1 MSRYLFPLA
10 LFAVLLALVI
20 ATREDGTLKGMARVI
35 DGATVVMDGRRLRLE
50 GLRPFPLDEVCPGA
64 AETGNW
70 PCGREAAYALSRLID
85 RRGLECTVKT
95 DTRGDA
101 EAHCMRGDAD
111 VALEMLRRGWARTD
125 LGGDPAAAQS
135 EARRARRGIWR

>member
-1 MSRYLFPLA
+1 LSRYLFPLA
-10 LFAVLLALVI
+10 LFAVLLVLVI

-50 GLRPFPLDEVCPGA
+50 GIRPFPLDETCPGA
-64 AETGNW
+64 AEAGDW

-85 RRGLECTVKT
+85 RRGLECRVGTG
-95 DTRGDA
+95 TRGDA
-101 EAHCMRGDAD
+101 EARCTRGDAD

-125 LGGDPAAAQS
+125 LGGAPAAAQS

>member
-10 LFAVLLALVI
+10 LFAILLALVI
-20 ATREDGTLKGMARVI
+20 ATREDGTIKGMARVI
-35 DGATVVMDGRRLRLE
+35 DGTTVVMDGRRLRLE
-50 GLRPFPLDEVCPGA
+50 GIRPFPLDETCPGA
-64 AETGNW
+64 AEAGDW

-85 RRGLECTVKT
+85 RRGLECRVRR

-101 EAHCMRGDAD
+101 EAVCRRGDTD

-135 EARRARRGIWR
+135 EARAAQRGIWR

>member
-20 ATREDGTLKGMARVI
+20 ATREEGTLKGMARVI
-35 DGATVVMDGRRLRLE
+35 DGSTVVMDGRRLRLE
-50 GLRPFPLDEVCPGA
+50 GIRPFPLDEMCRGA
-64 AETGNW
+64 TETGNW

-85 RRGLECTVKT
+85 QRGLECTVET
-95 DTRGDA
+95 DTRGDT
-101 EAHCMRGDAD
+101 EAVCKRGDVD

-125 LGGDPAAAQS
+125 LGGAPAAAQS
-135 EARRARRGIWR
+135 EARAARRGIWR